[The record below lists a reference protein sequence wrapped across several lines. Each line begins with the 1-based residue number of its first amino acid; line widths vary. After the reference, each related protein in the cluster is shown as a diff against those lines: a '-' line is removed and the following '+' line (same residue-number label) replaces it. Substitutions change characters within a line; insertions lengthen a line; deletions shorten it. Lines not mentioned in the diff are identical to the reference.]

1 MALIKKSQLGAAGL
15 KKGAAD
21 LALPEKNPKPA
32 RSTGNV
38 KTKPFAKDAGVSKQT
53 QSQRSANGKAQST
66 EFQLRLSERMA
77 AASSQLAAGLNQ
89 TAAAAEEL
97 EKSMLQ
103 ITAGAEE
110 ASSAAQESLSAVNE
124 VTRTFRQAKL
134 HVDTSQQTIQ
144 NLHGL
149 ISSVSAVITDAISN
163 VGLAAQ
169 RQIRAVS
176 EVRELEKQVID
187 IGEVATLVARVADQ
201 TNLLSLNAAIEAAR
215 AGRHGKG
222 FAVVAEEIRTLAE
235 SAEKSAHDIQG
246 VIAEIQA
253 AVRAI
258 AQDISRAADLAQI
271 EVGNAQ
277 TLNVQLGEVRIAMDH
292 ISADGDAISLSSL
305 EASNAATELQKG
317 AEVIAA
323 AAEEQVAACEESSR
337 MLAEQTLA
345 LSQGSQSAVALM
357 KLAEDLLHS
366 RAAVQVEE
374 AAALAEEMS
383 AAIEEI
389 NRAAGQ
395 IKIALAQISKGSQ
408 HQSAAA
414 EESAVAA
421 SNIEEGSAANL
432 RAARLALQNGEAML
446 EILQAHKKGIR
457 AMAENI
463 LAGVAVTQES
473 ATQARSLEKLSQRI
487 NKIVGAIAQ
496 ISVQTNMLA
505 VSGAIEGARASE
517 FGKGFTTV
525 SADIRN
531 LSRESAEH
539 SERIKDLIE
548 QVQAQVIAVRRGL
561 EESAAANATESD
573 KAQRVLSS
581 VEQLEQEMGKVSIR
595 LDEIA
600 AGAGSMAVVLSEVK
614 LGTEQIATVAT
625 EAEAA
630 IAQALTAA
638 TQQSRG
644 AEELAA
650 AVEEIAAL
658 ADSMHGT

>member
-1 MALIKKSQLGAAGL
+1 MTLIKKSQLGVAGL

-38 KTKPFAKDAGVSKQT
+38 KPKSLAKDAGVSKQR
-53 QSQRSANGKAQST
+53 QSQRSANGKAQSA
-66 EFQLRLSERMA
+66 EIQLRLSELMA
-77 AASSQLAAGLNQ
+77 AASSQLAAGLKQ

-97 EKSMLQ
+97 EKTMLQ

-144 NLHGL
+144 NLYGL
-149 ISSVSAVITDAISN
+149 ISSVSAVITDAINN

-187 IGEVATLVARVADQ
+187 IGEVVTLVASVADQ

-222 FAVVAEEIRTLAE
+222 FSVVAEEIRSLAE

-246 VIAEIQA
+246 VIADIHA

-258 AQDISRAADLAQI
+258 AEDISRAADLAQI

-317 AEVIAA
+317 AEIIAA
-323 AAEEQVAACEESSR
+323 AAEEQVAACEQSSR

-345 LSQGSQSAVALM
+345 LAQGSQSAVALM
-357 KLAEDLLHS
+357 KLTEDSLQS
-366 RAAVQVEE
+366 RAVQVEE

-395 IKIALAQISKGSQ
+395 IKIALGQISKGSQ

-446 EILQAHKKGIR
+446 EILQAHKKSIR
-457 AMAENI
+457 DMVENI

-473 ATQARSLEKLSQRI
+473 VTQARSLEKLSQRI
-487 NKIVGAIAQ
+487 NKIVGALAQ

-517 FGKGFTTV
+517 FGKGFTAV

-548 QVQAQVIAVRRGL
+548 QVQSQVIAVRRGL
-561 EESAAANATESD
+561 EESAAANAGESD

-581 VEQLEQEMGKVSIR
+581 VEQLEQEMGKVNIR

-600 AGAGSMAVVLSEVK
+600 AGASSMAVVLSEVK
-614 LGTEQIATVAT
+614 LSTEQIATVAT

>member
-1 MALIKKSQLGAAGL
+1 MTLIKKSQLGAAGL
-15 KKGAAD
+15 KKGAAE

-38 KTKPFAKDAGVSKQT
+38 KPKLLAKDAGMSKQT
-53 QSQRSANGKAQST
+53 QSQHSANRKAQSAGI
-66 EFQLRLSERMA
+66 QLRHSELMA
-77 AASSQLAAGLNQ
+77 AASSQLAAGLKQ
-89 TAAAAEEL
+89 TASAAEEL
-97 EKSMLQ
+97 EKTMLQ

-187 IGEVATLVARVADQ
+187 IGEVVTLVASVADQ

-222 FAVVAEEIRTLAE
+222 FSVVAEEIRSLAE

-246 VIAEIQA
+246 VIADIHA

-271 EVGNAQ
+271 EVVNAQ

-305 EASNAATELQKG
+305 EASNAAIELQKG
-317 AEVIAA
+317 AEIIAA
-323 AAEEQVAACEESSR
+323 AAEEQVAACEQSSR

-345 LSQGSQSAVALM
+345 LAQGSQSAVALM
-357 KLAEDLLHS
+357 KLTEDSIHS
-366 RAAVQVEE
+366 RAVQVEE

-395 IKIALAQISKGSQ
+395 IKIALGQISKGSQ

-432 RAARLALQNGEAML
+432 RAARLALKNGEAML

-457 AMAENI
+457 DMVENI

-548 QVQAQVIAVRRGL
+548 QVQAQVIAVRRVL
-561 EESAAANATESD
+561 EESAAANARESD

-600 AGAGSMAVVLSEVK
+600 AGASSMAVVLSEVK
-614 LGTEQIATVAT
+614 LSTEQIATVAT

-658 ADSMHGT
+658 ADSMHST